1 MKYKICFL
9 EKTKFKYNSRDL
21 YSSKLRGAETVLIN
35 LSNALSKHGHKVT
48 IINNC
53 PKNEFINN
61 ICWKNVDEYNENES
75 FDIVFSNNDTRLF
88 NKIKSSKKILISHS
102 LHTLEKFIRKGQLI
116 SYIKHKPKV
125 LLLSNYHKKKQS
137 KLLSL
142 FGNINCGWAVDD
154 LFINYNLNENI
165 NNNQAIFTSKFD
177 RNGDLLVN
185 IWNNYIQ
192 PKNKD
197 LKLLITP
204 NNKNNHNPNIIER
217 LIGDK
222 IDMIKDLSNSRMLL
236 IPGHKAE
243 LYCLAAEEGRELCI
257 PIVTMGIGSL
267 KERVIH
273 GKTGLIAKNEKE
285 FSEFILQLFRDNLL
299 WNKFRSNLKKLRN
312 KNNWMKVSERLIK
325 LI

>member
-1 MKYKICFL
+1 MKICFL

-21 YSSKLRGAETVLIN
+21 YSNKLRGAETVLIN
-35 LSNALSKHGHKVT
+35 LSNALSNHGHKVT
-48 IINNC
+48 VINNC
-53 PKNEFINN
+53 PQNEFIDNV
-61 ICWKNVDEYNENES
+61 CWKNINEYQEKEN

-88 NKIKSSKKILISHS
+88 NKVSSNKKILISHS
-102 LHTLEKFIRKGQLI
+102 LQTVEKFIRKSQLI

-137 KLLSL
+137 NLLSF
-142 FGNINCGWAVDD
+142 FGNIECGWAVDN
-154 LFINYNLNENI
+154 LFINSKLSENI
-165 NNNQAIFTSKFD
+165 NKYQAIFTSKFD
-177 RNGDLLVN
+177 RNGQLLVN
-185 IWNNYIQ
+185 IWNSYVQ

-204 NNKNNHNPNIIER
+204 NNKHNHNPNIIER

-267 KERVIH
+267 NERVIH
-273 GKTGLIAKNEKE
+273 GKTGLIAKNEEE
-285 FSEFILQLFRDNLL
+285 FSEFILQLFSDDLL
-299 WNKFRSNLKKLRN
+299 WNEFRSNLKELRN
-312 KNNWMKVSERLIK
+312 KDNWMKVSERLIK
-325 LI
+325 LV